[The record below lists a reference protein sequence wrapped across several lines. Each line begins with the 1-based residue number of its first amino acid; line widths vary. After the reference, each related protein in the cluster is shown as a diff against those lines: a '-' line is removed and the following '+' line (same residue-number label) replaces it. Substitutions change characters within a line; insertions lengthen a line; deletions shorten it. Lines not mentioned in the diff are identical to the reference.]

1 MLLIV
6 SFAAVLQFYY
16 PFTNLPINDSA
27 REGLKAMTTWIVHWA
42 GLAGTL
48 YFMFVVFIVA
58 LLLFIR
64 VVFLI
69 RYRSPA
75 HRDSSKVEERRAAKR
90 VRIRELEAAGKRR
103 SRRSVLIEV
112 DIDCALSVAWILND
126 AIFNRPEGTAI
137 VDGAKAII
145 IHCPVRAR
153 RGQIRLQGDE
163 ESRVGVPTQGMAQ
176 VPSMK
181 EGFEEKLIEIDDT
194 VEKFEDRMSKEEHTE
209 IDN

>member
-1 MLLIV
+1 NRT
-6 SFAAVLQFYY
+6 F
-16 PFTNLPINDSA
+16 
-27 REGLKAMTTWIVHWA
+27 KA
-42 GLAGTL
+42 
-48 YFMFVVFIVA
+48 
-58 LLLFIR
+58 
-64 VVFLI
+64 
-69 RYRSPA
+69 
-75 HRDSSKVEERRAAKR
+75 KVEERRAAKR

-103 SRRSVLIEV
+103 SRRSILIEV

-137 VDGAKAII
+137 VDGAKARI
-145 IHCPVRAR
+145 IHNIVLCAIAIPIEYLVFSLFIFIAVVFKVRRAR